1 MAPLI
6 KAKKYRDGLTDFVN
20 SLRVNKTFRQ
30 RLMYLSVAKATF
42 KKDNEIFKKHFAK
55 AIGTDMSDEKVKI
68 VQIKLVKLCLTIPVG
83 YSRSVDKVRETLQKN
98 GSADVTQFFGK
109 DKNPKKYID
118 PCKLKLKL
126 KTEEEEES
134 KEPSAQAQEEEKDEE
149 LQQIRQHEK
158 NVNIRFGNYSM
169 LMRAQQLGISSKLL
183 SLLSGLGNSSSIS
196 ANPPKNPQLD
206 ATEEKMLSDKPT
218 KAGAESWD

>member
-1 MAPLI
+1 MI
-6 KAKKYRDGLTDFVN
+6 
-20 SLRVNKTFRQ
+20 S
-30 RLMYLSVAKATF
+30 
-42 KKDNEIFKKHFAK
+42 
-55 AIGTDMSDEKVKI
+55 EKVKI
-68 VQIKLVKLCLTIPVG
+68 VQIKLVKLCLAVPVG
-83 YSRSVDKVRETLQKN
+83 YSRSVDKVREALQKT
-98 GSADVTQFFGK
+98 GSADVTQFFAK

-126 KTEEEEES
+126 KTDEDEES
-134 KEPSAQAQEEEKDEE
+134 KEEPESPEEAPDEE

-183 SLLSGLGNSSSIS
+183 SLLGGLGNSSSIS

-206 ATEEKMLSDKPT
+206 AAEEKMLSDKPAPNN
-218 KAGAESWD
+218 KAESWD